1 MSSRS
6 AWITEQ
12 VQSQP
17 DLLSENLSQILNGK
31 EATKSYTVTV
41 LTFAFHNYPVVLVSL
56 LYDAAFQI
64 RNSIYYKNIF
74 WDLEILLNYIPVWG
88 RVVA

>member
-6 AWITEQ
+6 TQIIEQ

-17 DLLSENLSQILNGK
+17 DLLTENLSQILNEK

-41 LTFAFHNYPVVLVSL
+41 LTFAFHNYLVVLVSL
-56 LYDAAFQI
+56 LYDATF
-64 RNSIYYKNIF
+64 
-74 WDLEILLNYIPVWG
+74 
-88 RVVA
+88 

>member
-6 AWITEQ
+6 AWIIEQ
-12 VQSQP
+12 VQSQS
-17 DLLSENLSQILNGK
+17 DLLSENLSQIFNEK

-56 LYDAAFQI
+56 L
-64 RNSIYYKNIF
+64 
-74 WDLEILLNYIPVWG
+74 
-88 RVVA
+88 